1 MQQTGSRSPNTFEWA
16 RLSLPAGESSV
27 LASEAGSCS
36 EGLADALWI
45 CDVNTEPL
53 GVVPPRADR
62 IVLPAGEAGKSWPAV
77 EQILRHALKTGYD
90 RTSRFAAVGGGV
102 VCDVAAFASSLYLR
116 GVDIVLIPSTLLA
129 MVDAAI
135 GGKTGINF
143 SGYKNMVGT
152 FHLAAEVRIVP
163 ELVDTLPAREFS
175 SGLAEVIKTA
185 VLGDAELLELLED
198 RRHEVVARDSA
209 VVRELV
215 RRSVRVKVSIVQDD
229 YLERGNRAFL
239 NLGHTFAHALE
250 SVAGFGEWTHG
261 EAVAWGIARSLLLG
275 CRLGITEQSHADRII
290 SLLDR
295 YGYRTDSGIAEPDR
309 LLSAM
314 RKDKKRVGDSVRFVL
329 SKGVGDTTV
338 ESVPDSEVRAIL

>member
-1 MQQTGSRSPNTFEWA
+1 MEQTGSRSRDNGVWA
-16 RLSLPAGESSV
+16 HLSLPAGDSSI
-27 LASEAGSCS
+27 LASDRASCS

-62 IVLPAGEAGKSWPAV
+62 VVLPAGEAGKSWPAV
-77 EQILRHALKTGYD
+77 DQILRHALKKGYD
-90 RTSRFAAVGGGV
+90 RSSSFAAVGGGV

-116 GVDIVLIPSTLLA
+116 GVNVILIPSTLLA

-152 FHLAAEVRIVP
+152 FHLASEVRIVP
-163 ELVDTLPAREFS
+163 ELVDTLPAREYS

-185 VLGDAELLELLED
+185 VLGDRELLELLETQGD
-198 RRHEVVARDSA
+198 AVLARDSTA
-209 VVRELV
+209 VVELV
-215 RRSVRVKVSIVQDD
+215 RRSAQVKASIVQDD

-261 EAVAWGIARSLLLG
+261 EAVAWGIARALVLG
-275 CRLGITEQSHADRII
+275 RRLGITEKSHADRIV
-290 SLLDR
+290 SLLDH
-295 YGYRTDSGIAEPDR
+295 YGYRTDSGIADPDR

-314 RKDKKRVGDSVRFVL
+314 RKDKKRIGDSVRFVL
-329 SKGVGDTTV
+329 SRDVGDTIV
-338 ESVPDSEVRAIL
+338 ESVSDSEVRKVL